1 MKAASPQIR
10 GRQNQRSRPIDEPL
24 SRVNPR
30 VLPCTLFRYA
40 GPVFVQNFLQTVVSS
55 YERKQRKLKLR
66 NWKFLLTFFST
77 AA

>member
-1 MKAASPQIR
+1 MRLLLHKFAA
-10 GRQNQRSRPIDEPL
+10 GRTNEADQFDEPL
-24 SRVNPR
+24 SGPI
-30 VLPCTLFRYA
+30 LEYYPCTLFRYA